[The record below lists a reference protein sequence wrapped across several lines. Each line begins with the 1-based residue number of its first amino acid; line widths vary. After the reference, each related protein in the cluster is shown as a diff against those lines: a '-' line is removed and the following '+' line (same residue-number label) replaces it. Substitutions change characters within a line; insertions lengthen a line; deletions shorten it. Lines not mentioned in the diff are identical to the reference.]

1 MALKPVSF
9 VYNNDDSEDETQ
21 HVGFVDQDVR
31 EQFPSLVT
39 NGELLTLDYSS
50 LSVVAIAD
58 VGGPGTH
65 NGFILES
72 A

>member
-9 VYNNDDSEDETQ
+9 VYNNDDSEDATK
-21 HVGFVDQDVR
+21 HIGFVAQDVR

-50 LSVVAIAD
+50 LSVVAIA
-58 VGGPGTH
+58 
-65 NGFILES
+65 E
-72 A
+72 